1 LKTALRNTKIIVVVS
16 IVLSCL
22 SYFTTQKGWSE
33 IYPFYF
39 WKLYSQPAGWQQKYT
54 AYRIYAK
61 NENDPNWTRLKNDNR
76 ATFNRDE
83 TLYFLNPITNRI
95 IESASKKDIQ
105 KLGVFCRYIAP
116 EYSQHKVV
124 AEVFNPLDLLE
135 DENNYDT
142 STVIII
148 PQKR

>member
-1 LKTALRNTKIIVVVS
+1 M
-16 IVLSCL
+16 
-22 SYFTTQKGWSE
+22 
-33 IYPFYF
+33 
-39 WKLYSQPAGWQQKYT
+39 YSQPAGWQPKYT
-54 AYRIYAK
+54 SYRVYAK
-61 NENDPNWTRLKNDNR
+61 NDDDQNWTRLKNDNR

-95 IESASKKDIQ
+95 IENATEKDIQ

-116 EYSQHKVV
+116 EYTQHKVV

-135 DENNYDT
+135 DENHYDT
-142 STVIII
+142 STVILI